1 MNCALLCFTYCVR
14 SFWVSSCECSGLFLP
29 ASCFSRAQATV
40 ANVVKAKQKS
50 FLLYPPFSFL
60 RERKG
65 FYLRSVAFLCF
76 GFASQLQSRPAPVC
90 LQLLAQRRRNPTYP
104 AAREKLLHCVQV
116 NLALSRRK
124 CKFDI
129 FKIRV
134 SVDKICKFGFKF
146 ERKTI
151 RRSIFSLDEAETTEA
166 RERTS
171 RP

>member
-76 GFASQLQSRPAPVC
+76 GFASQLQSRPS
-90 LQLLAQRRRNPTYP
+90 PT
-104 AAREKLLHCVQV
+104 LLHVRGGDTVLLYEQSV
-116 NLALSRRK
+116 AGLLGQIWLNPNLVPSR
-124 CKFDI
+124 C
-129 FKIRV
+129 
-134 SVDKICKFGFKF
+134 G
-146 ERKTI
+146 
-151 RRSIFSLDEAETTEA
+151 
-166 RERTS
+166 S
-171 RP
+171 R